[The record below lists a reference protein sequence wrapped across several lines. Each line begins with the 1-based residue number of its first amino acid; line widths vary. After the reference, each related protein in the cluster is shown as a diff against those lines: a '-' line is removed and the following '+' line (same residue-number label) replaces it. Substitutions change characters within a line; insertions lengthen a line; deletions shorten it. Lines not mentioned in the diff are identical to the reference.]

1 MVHKRAGALA
11 VLAALLMSGS
21 AYAQQRVVTWNAD
34 YDPIPLAATEALI
47 ADFEAAN
54 PEIDVQLTNFD
65 HEGYKNA
72 IRNFL
77 TADPPDLANWYAAN
91 RMRPF
96 VEAGLFAD
104 ISDVWA
110 NNGLN
115 ESLASSVL
123 SSTIDGKQYAIPY
136 TYYQWGIYY
145 NRDAYTAAGLTPPAA
160 GEAVTWD
167 QFLANC
173 EAFKTAGIDCVTTG
187 SSALWP
193 VAGIFD
199 YLSLRTNGYQ
209 FHADLAAGKVSW
221 TSPEARA
228 VFAEFAKLQPYVT
241 ANHAA
246 IDWQDAAAIFVQDK
260 AAHYVMG
267 NFAVGVFKEGGMTND
282 NLGFMVFPEITAG
295 VARAEE
301 APTDTVHLT
310 AGAKNPDDAKLLLA
324 YIASAE
330 PSGTLRWASCRRTA
344 ARPWMRLIRSCR
356 LALRHCRP
364 RRAVSHSSGTVTLMR
379 NTQRP
384 VWKGSSGSWCS
395 QKRWKKSSRTWKQ
408 HVCACSRSDLTT
420 RASQAIGAPV
430 FYAGG
435 RIDGTCVGHGHIGG
449 HAARQKPMEPTN
461 LGPLAVHGPGP
472 DHVRDLCDLANC
484 AKHHPFVL

>member
-1 MVHKRAGALA
+1 MVHKLTGALA
-11 VLAALLMSGS
+11 LGAALMLSTS
-21 AYAQQRVVTWNAD
+21 AFAQDKRVVTWNAD
-34 YDPIPLAATEALI
+34 YDPIPLAAAEAMI

-54 PEIDVQLTNFD
+54 PEIDVVLTNFD

-110 NNGLN
+110 DNGLM
-115 ESLASSVL
+115 EALASSVP

-145 NRDAYTAAGLTPPAA
+145 NRDAYAAAGV
-160 GEAVTWD
+160 EAPGPEGVSWD

-173 EAFKTAGIDCVTTG
+173 EKFAAAGIDCVTTG

-199 YLSLRTNGYQ
+199 YVSLRTNGYE
-209 FHADLAAGKVSW
+209 FHSDLAAGKVSW

-228 VFAEFAKLQPYVT
+228 VFENLGKLQPFVT
-241 ANHAA
+241 RNHAA
-246 IDWQDAAAIFVQDK
+246 IDWQDAAALFVQGK
-260 AAHYVMG
+260 AANYVMG

-295 VARAEE
+295 IARAEE
-301 APTDTVHLT
+301 APTDTIHLT
-310 AGAKNPDDAKLLLA
+310 SGAKNPEDAKAFLA
-324 YIASAE
+324 YMASAE
-330 PSGTLRWASCRRTA
+330 AQSKWNA
-344 ARPWMRLIRSCR
+344 A
-356 LALRHCRP
+356 
-364 RRAVSHSSGTVTLMR
+364 
-379 NTQRP
+379 
-384 VWKGSSGSWCS
+384 
-395 QKRWKKSSRTWKQ
+395 
-408 HVCACSRSDLTT
+408 
-420 RASQAIGAPV
+420 
-430 FYAGG
+430 
-435 RIDGTCVGHGHIGG
+435 VG
-449 HAARQKPMEPTN
+449 QLPTN
-461 LGPLAVHGPGP
+461 KNATVDPADPFLTAGFEALSTATGGIAQFWDRDADAEYAKAGMEGFQQFLVQPEQLEAILGRLEQTRLRIYPQ
-472 DHVRDLCDLANC
+472 
-484 AKHHPFVL
+484 

>member
-1 MVHKRAGALA
+1 MVRYPKGAIALT
-11 VLAALLMSGS
+11 AALLMSTS
-21 AYAQQRVVTWNAD
+21 AFAQDKRIVTWNAD
-34 YDPIPLAATEALI
+34 YDPIPLAAAEALI

-65 HEGYKNA
+65 HEAYKNA

-110 NNGLN
+110 NNGLT
-115 ESLASSVL
+115 EALASSVP

-145 NRDAYTAAGLTPPAA
+145 NRDAYKAAGVAEPGPE
-160 GEAVTWD
+160 GVTWE
-167 QFLANC
+167 QFLSNC
-173 EAFKTAGIDCVTTG
+173 EAFKAAGIDCVTTG

-199 YLSLRTNGYQ
+199 YVSLRTNGYQ
-209 FHADLAAGKVSW
+209 FHSDLAAGKVSW

-228 VFAEFAKLQPYVT
+228 VFENLGKLQPYVT
-241 ANHAA
+241 ENHAA
-246 IDWQDAAAIFVQDK
+246 IDWQDAAAIFVQGK
-260 AAHYVMG
+260 AANYVMG

-301 APTDTVHLT
+301 APTDTIHLT
-310 AGAKNPDDAKLLLA
+310 SGAKNPEDAKAFLA
-324 YIASAE
+324 YMASAE
-330 PSGTLRWASCRRTA
+330 AQSKWNG
-344 ARPWMRLIRSCR
+344 
-356 LALRHCRP
+356 
-364 RRAVSHSSGTVTLMR
+364 AVGQL
-379 NTQRP
+379 
-384 VWKGSSGSWCS
+384 
-395 QKRWKKSSRTWKQ
+395 
-408 HVCACSRSDLTT
+408 
-420 RASQAIGAPV
+420 
-430 FYAGG
+430 
-435 RIDGTCVGHGHIGG
+435 
-449 HAARQKPMEPTN
+449 PTN
-461 LGPLAVHGPGP
+461 KNATVDAADPFLTAGFQALSTATGGIAQFWDRDADAEYAKAGMEGFQQFLVQPEQLDAILARLEQTRLRLYPQ
-472 DHVRDLCDLANC
+472 
-484 AKHHPFVL
+484 

>member
-1 MVHKRAGALA
+1 MVHKLTGAFALG
-11 VLAALLMSGS
+11 AALMLSTS
-21 AYAQQRVVTWNAD
+21 AFAQDKRVVTWNAD
-34 YDPIPLAATEALI
+34 WDPIPLAATEALI

-54 PEIDVQLTNFD
+54 PEIDIQMTNFD
-65 HEGYKNA
+65 HEAYKNA

-145 NRDAYTAAGLTPPAA
+145 NRDAYKAAGVDVPGAE
-160 GEAVTWD
+160 GVSWD

-173 EAFKTAGIDCVTTG
+173 EKFKAAGIDCVTTG

-199 YLSLRTNGYQ
+199 YVSMRTNGYQ
-209 FHADLAAGKVSW
+209 FHSDLAAGKISW
-221 TSPEARA
+221 TSPEVAA
-228 VFAEFAKLQPYVT
+228 VFDNLAKLQPYVT

-246 IDWQDAAAIFVQDK
+246 IDWQDAAALLVQGK
-260 AAHYVMG
+260 AANYVMG

-301 APTDTVHLT
+301 APTDTIHLT
-310 AGAKNPDDAKLLLA
+310 SGAKNPEDAKKFLA
-324 YIASAE
+324 YMASAE
-330 PSGTLRWASCRRTA
+330 AQSKWNA
-344 ARPWMRLIRSCR
+344 A
-356 LALRHCRP
+356 
-364 RRAVSHSSGTVTLMR
+364 
-379 NTQRP
+379 
-384 VWKGSSGSWCS
+384 
-395 QKRWKKSSRTWKQ
+395 
-408 HVCACSRSDLTT
+408 
-420 RASQAIGAPV
+420 
-430 FYAGG
+430 
-435 RIDGTCVGHGHIGG
+435 VG
-449 HAARQKPMEPTN
+449 QLPTN
-461 LGPLAVHGPGP
+461 KNATVDAADPFLTAGFQSLSTATGGIAQFWDRDADAEYAKVGMEGFQQFLVQP
-472 DHVRDLCDLANC
+472 DQRDAILERLEQARTRLY
-484 AKHHPFVL
+484 PQ

>member
-1 MVHKRAGALA
+1 MVHKKTGALA
-11 VLAALLMSGS
+11 LVAALLLSTS
-21 AYAQQRVVTWNAD
+21 AFAQDKRVVTWNAD
-34 YDPIPLAATEALI
+34 YDPIPLAAAEALI

-65 HEGYKNA
+65 HEAYKNA

-145 NRDAYTAAGLTPPAA
+145 NRDAYAAAGVEVP
-160 GEAVTWD
+160 GEGGVDWAT
-167 QFLANC
+167 FLANC
-173 EAFKTAGIDCVTTG
+173 EKFKAAGIDCVTTG

-209 FHADLAAGKVSW
+209 FHSDLAAGKISW

-228 VFAEFAKLQPYVT
+228 VFAEFAKLQPFVT

-246 IDWQDAAAIFVQDK
+246 IDWQDAAAIFVQNK

-282 NLGFMVFPEITAG
+282 NLGFMVFPEITPG

-301 APTDTVHLT
+301 APTDTIHLT
-310 AGAKNPDDAKLLLA
+310 SGAKNPDDAKTFLA
-324 YIASAE
+324 YMASAE
-330 PSGTLRWASCRRTA
+330 AQSKWNA
-344 ARPWMRLIRSCR
+344 A
-356 LALRHCRP
+356 
-364 RRAVSHSSGTVTLMR
+364 
-379 NTQRP
+379 
-384 VWKGSSGSWCS
+384 
-395 QKRWKKSSRTWKQ
+395 
-408 HVCACSRSDLTT
+408 
-420 RASQAIGAPV
+420 
-430 FYAGG
+430 
-435 RIDGTCVGHGHIGG
+435 VG
-449 HAARQKPMEPTN
+449 QLPTN
-461 LGPLAVHGPGP
+461 KNATVDPADPFLTAGFQALSTATGGIAQFWDRDADAEYAKAGMEGFQRFLVQPEALEEILAQLEATRLRLFPQ
-472 DHVRDLCDLANC
+472 
-484 AKHHPFVL
+484 

>member
-1 MVHKRAGALA
+1 MVHRKAGAAALA
-11 VLAALLMSGS
+11 AALLLSTS
-21 AYAQQRVVTWNAD
+21 AFAQDKRVVTWNAD
-34 YDPIPLAATEALI
+34 YDPIPLAAAEALI

-65 HEGYKNA
+65 HEAYKNA

-110 NNGLN
+110 NNGLT

-145 NRDAYTAAGLTPPAA
+145 NRDAYKAAGVEVPAD
-160 GEAVTWD
+160 GGVTWD

-173 EAFKTAGIDCVTTG
+173 EKFKAAGIDCVTTG

-199 YLSLRTNGYQ
+199 YVSLRTNGYQ
-209 FHADLAAGKVSW
+209 FHSDLAAGKVSW

-228 VFAEFAKLQPYVT
+228 VFENLGKLQPYVT

-246 IDWQDAAAIFVQDK
+246 IDWQDAAALFVQGK
-260 AAHYVMG
+260 AANYVMG

-301 APTDTVHLT
+301 APTDTIHLT
-310 AGAKNPDDAKLLLA
+310 SGAKNPDDAKAFLA
-324 YIASAE
+324 YVASAE
-330 PSGTLRWASCRRTA
+330 AQSKWNA
-344 ARPWMRLIRSCR
+344 A
-356 LALRHCRP
+356 
-364 RRAVSHSSGTVTLMR
+364 
-379 NTQRP
+379 
-384 VWKGSSGSWCS
+384 
-395 QKRWKKSSRTWKQ
+395 
-408 HVCACSRSDLTT
+408 
-420 RASQAIGAPV
+420 
-430 FYAGG
+430 
-435 RIDGTCVGHGHIGG
+435 VG
-449 HAARQKPMEPTN
+449 QLPTN
-461 LGPLAVHGPGP
+461 KNSTVDPADPFLTAGFQALSTATGGIAQFWDRDADAEYAKAGMEGFQQFLVQP
-472 DHVRDLCDLANC
+472 DQLEAILERLEQTRLRLY
-484 AKHHPFVL
+484 PQ

>member
-1 MVHKRAGALA
+1 MVHRKAGALA
-11 VLAALLMSGS
+11 LTAALLLSTS
-21 AYAQQRVVTWNAD
+21 AIAQDKRVVTWNAD
-34 YDPIPLAATEALI
+34 YDPIPLAAAEALI

-54 PEIDVQLTNFD
+54 PEIDIQLTNFD
-65 HEGYKNA
+65 HEAYKNA

-145 NRDAYTAAGLTPPAA
+145 NRDAYAAAGVELP
-160 GEAVTWD
+160 GEGGVTWE

-173 EAFKTAGIDCVTTG
+173 EKFKAAEIDCVTTG

-209 FHADLAAGKVSW
+209 FHSDLAAGKISW
-221 TSPEARA
+221 TSPETRA
-228 VFAEFAKLQPYVT
+228 VFAEFAKLQPFVT
-241 ANHAA
+241 ENHAA

-282 NLGFMVFPEITAG
+282 NLGFMVFPEITPG
-295 VARAEE
+295 IARAEE
-301 APTDTVHLT
+301 APTDTIHLT
-310 AGAKNPDDAKLLLA
+310 SGAKNPEDAKKFLA
-324 YIASAE
+324 YMASAE
-330 PSGTLRWASCRRTA
+330 AQSKWNA
-344 ARPWMRLIRSCR
+344 A
-356 LALRHCRP
+356 
-364 RRAVSHSSGTVTLMR
+364 
-379 NTQRP
+379 
-384 VWKGSSGSWCS
+384 
-395 QKRWKKSSRTWKQ
+395 
-408 HVCACSRSDLTT
+408 
-420 RASQAIGAPV
+420 
-430 FYAGG
+430 
-435 RIDGTCVGHGHIGG
+435 VG
-449 HAARQKPMEPTN
+449 QLPTN
-461 LGPLAVHGPGP
+461 KDATVDPADPFLSAGFQALSTATGGIAQFWDRDADAEYAKAGMEGFQQFLVQP
-472 DHVRDLCDLANC
+472 DQLEAILERLEQTRLRLY
-484 AKHHPFVL
+484 PQ

>member
-1 MVHKRAGALA
+1 MVRYAKGAAALT
-11 VLAALLMSGS
+11 AALLLST
-21 AYAQQRVVTWNAD
+21 AAVAQEKRVVTWNAD
-34 YDPIPLAATEALI
+34 YDPIPLAAAEALI

-65 HEGYKNA
+65 HEAYKNA

-123 SSTIDGKQYAIPY
+123 SSTIDGKQYAVPY

-145 NRDAYTAAGLTPPAA
+145 NRDAYKAAGVDLP
-160 GEAVTWD
+160 GEGGVTWE

-173 EAFKTAGIDCVTTG
+173 EKFKAAEIDCVTTG

-209 FHADLAAGKVSW
+209 FHSDLAAGKISW
-221 TSPEARA
+221 TSPETRA

-246 IDWQDAAAIFVQDK
+246 IDWQDAAAIFVQNK

-301 APTDTVHLT
+301 APTDTIHLT
-310 AGAKNPDDAKLLLA
+310 SGAKNPDDAKAFLA
-324 YIASAE
+324 YVASAE
-330 PSGTLRWASCRRTA
+330 AQSKWNA
-344 ARPWMRLIRSCR
+344 A
-356 LALRHCRP
+356 
-364 RRAVSHSSGTVTLMR
+364 
-379 NTQRP
+379 
-384 VWKGSSGSWCS
+384 
-395 QKRWKKSSRTWKQ
+395 
-408 HVCACSRSDLTT
+408 
-420 RASQAIGAPV
+420 
-430 FYAGG
+430 
-435 RIDGTCVGHGHIGG
+435 VG
-449 HAARQKPMEPTN
+449 QLPTN
-461 LGPLAVHGPGP
+461 KDATVDPADPFLTAGFQALSTATGGIAQFWDRDADAEYAKAGMEGFQQFLVQP
-472 DHVRDLCDLANC
+472 DQLEAILERLEQTRLRLY
-484 AKHHPFVL
+484 PQ

>member
-1 MVHKRAGALA
+1 MVHKKAGALA
-11 VLAALLMSGS
+11 LMAALMMSTS
-21 AYAQQRVVTWNAD
+21 AMAQDKRVVTWNAD
-34 YDPIPLAATEALI
+34 YDPIPLAAAEALI

-54 PEIDVQLTNFD
+54 PEIDIQLTNFD
-65 HEGYKNA
+65 HEAYKNA

-110 NNGLN
+110 ENGLTD
-115 ESLASSVL
+115 SLASSVL

-145 NRDAYTAAGLTPPAA
+145 NRDAYAAAGVELP
-160 GEAVTWD
+160 GEGGVTWE

-173 EAFKTAGIDCVTTG
+173 EKFQAAEIDCVTTG

-209 FHADLAAGKVSW
+209 FHSDLAAGKISW
-221 TSPEARA
+221 TSPETRA
-228 VFAEFAKLQPYVT
+228 VFAEFAKLQPFVT
-241 ANHAA
+241 ENHAA

-282 NLGFMVFPEITAG
+282 NLGFMVFPEITPG
-295 VARAEE
+295 IARAEE
-301 APTDTVHLT
+301 APTDTIHLT
-310 AGAKNPDDAKLLLA
+310 SGAKNPEDAKAFLA

-330 PSGTLRWASCRRTA
+330 AQSKWNA
-344 ARPWMRLIRSCR
+344 A
-356 LALRHCRP
+356 
-364 RRAVSHSSGTVTLMR
+364 
-379 NTQRP
+379 
-384 VWKGSSGSWCS
+384 
-395 QKRWKKSSRTWKQ
+395 
-408 HVCACSRSDLTT
+408 
-420 RASQAIGAPV
+420 
-430 FYAGG
+430 
-435 RIDGTCVGHGHIGG
+435 VG
-449 HAARQKPMEPTN
+449 QLPTN
-461 LGPLAVHGPGP
+461 KNATVDPADPFLSAGFEALSTATGGIAQFWDRDADAEYAKAGMEGFQQFLVQPEQLEAILARLEQTRLRLYPQ
-472 DHVRDLCDLANC
+472 
-484 AKHHPFVL
+484 

>member
-1 MVHKRAGALA
+1 MVHKKAGALA
-11 VLAALLMSGS
+11 LLAALLMSTS
-21 AYAQQRVVTWNAD
+21 AIAQDKRVVTWNAD
-34 YDPIPLAATEALI
+34 YDPIPLAAAEALI

-65 HEGYKNA
+65 HEAYKNA

-77 TADPPDLANWYAAN
+77 TADAPDLANWYAAN

-110 NNGLN
+110 ANGLT
-115 ESLASSVL
+115 EALASSVP

-145 NRDAYTAAGLTPPAA
+145 NRDAYAAAGVELP
-160 GEAVTWD
+160 GEGGVNWE

-173 EAFKTAGIDCVTTG
+173 EKFKAAEIDCVTTG

-209 FHADLAAGKVSW
+209 FHSDLAAGKISW

-228 VFAEFAKLQPYVT
+228 VFAEFGKLQPFVT
-241 ANHAA
+241 ENHAA
-246 IDWQDAAAIFVQDK
+246 IDWQDAAAIFVQNK

-282 NLGFMVFPEITAG
+282 NLGFMVFPEITPG
-295 VARAEE
+295 IARAEE
-301 APTDTVHLT
+301 APTDTIHLT
-310 AGAKNPDDAKLLLA
+310 SGAKNPDDAKTFLA

-330 PSGTLRWASCRRTA
+330 AQSKWNA
-344 ARPWMRLIRSCR
+344 A
-356 LALRHCRP
+356 
-364 RRAVSHSSGTVTLMR
+364 
-379 NTQRP
+379 
-384 VWKGSSGSWCS
+384 
-395 QKRWKKSSRTWKQ
+395 
-408 HVCACSRSDLTT
+408 
-420 RASQAIGAPV
+420 
-430 FYAGG
+430 
-435 RIDGTCVGHGHIGG
+435 VG
-449 HAARQKPMEPTN
+449 QLPTN
-461 LGPLAVHGPGP
+461 KNATVDPADPFLTAGFDALSTATGGIAQFW
-472 DHVRDLCDLANC
+472 DRDADAEY
-484 AKHHPFVL
+484 AKAGMEGFQQLLVQPEELEAILERLEQTRLRLFPQ